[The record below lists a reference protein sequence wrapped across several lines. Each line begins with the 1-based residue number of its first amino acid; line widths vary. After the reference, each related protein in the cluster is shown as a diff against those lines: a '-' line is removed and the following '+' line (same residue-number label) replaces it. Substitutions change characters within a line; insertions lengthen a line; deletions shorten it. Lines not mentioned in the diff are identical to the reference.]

1 MEWDYEDYFEP
12 GEFDEKIEELK
23 EGLKKSVKKEI
34 NDEIEKLRKENKELQ
49 DVKKNFETI
58 KLDFEKKKDECD
70 RAILNAESKAKQ
82 ARLKELMEHFKVTLW
97 SANWTYM
104 YKKKCDKCNKYRDI
118 EVTLPSGKIVDDKC
132 SCGQSKKVY
141 YPQEN
146 ILYELKNDENKVMA
160 WYIEKGE
167 KGKEYFVRKDLYPE
181 CVELIIDHNKSF
193 EKIDK
198 SRLLHVFF
206 STHEECQAFC
216 DYLNKD
222 NEIAGY
228 NYNVQGELIINDGDL
243 PIPMIKNYE

>member
-1 MEWDYEDYFEP
+1 MEWDYEDYENYFEP

-23 EGLKKSVKKEI
+23 EELKKSVKKEI

-58 KLDFEKKKDECD
+58 KLDFDKKKREYDI
-70 RAILNAESKAKQ
+70 AIKNAERTAKD
-82 ARLKELMEHFKVTLW
+82 ARLKELIERFKINLW

-104 YKKKCDKCNKYRDI
+104 YKKKCDKCNKYRKI
-118 EVTLPSGKIVDDKC
+118 QVTLPSGRIVDDNC
-132 SCGQSKKVY
+132 SCGQITKKVY

-146 ILYELKNDENKVMA
+146 VLYELSERNREVMA
-160 WYIEKGE
+160 WYI
-167 KGKEYFVRKDLYPE
+167 
-181 CVELIIDHNKSF
+181 VEGDYLIEHPYTKYAELVIDHDKAF
-193 EKIDK
+193 DEIDK
-198 SRLLHVFF
+198 SKLNKTFF

-222 NEIAGY
+222 NEIVGY